1 MTNDDGIQPALPGLE
16 LDAELGGKRG
26 ALRNA
31 VVITLAALEDAK
43 LLEPRHTATAQL
55 ALTLADAVERGTR
68 GGRASAAAMASA
80 QLLAALDALP
90 KPSAM
95 STDEL
100 WAEMQRRLAEG
111 DLEQLP
117 T

>member
-1 MTNDDGIQPALPGLE
+1 MTNRDEMQPALPGLE
-16 LDAELGGKRG
+16 LDNEHGTRG
-26 ALRNA
+26 TLRNA
-31 VVITLAALEDAK
+31 VAITLEALRDQG
-43 LLEPRHTATAQL
+43 LLETRHTATAQL
-55 ALTLADAVERGTR
+55 ALTLADAVERGTH

-80 QLLAALDALP
+80 QLLAALDQLP
-90 KPSAM
+90 KPSAL

-111 DLEQLP
+111 DPEHVV